1 MSISEW
7 NRMLENG
14 VVDIPVDLWEEWL
27 WKCNPLAPLTPDF
40 NRCHLLG
47 LLIARRQ
54 ARLGSEDVR
63 LGGTFVHG
71 TVLVGVFTLRQLRDA
86 CEDLQMHWDRHS
98 LDYDAVLTAL
108 DALLSRFGTFL
119 WAEHDHDDP
128 ASVDA
133 EAPRRIGKAA
143 LRRFTVTFLVL
154 YRHLQL
160 AERATYVNDALSN
173 SEVQPYHVQAAL
185 EAFNEH
191 AMHVDLPPAARVV
204 YRQDFSGM
212 YHCVTQVVYFH
223 FPSYARRHQLSL
235 EEIRVGESPWHCL
248 SVALELYPEIP
259 VTYEDEAIRDA
270 GWQWMLLAHGKVYLV
285 GPERA
290 AVVDGRCLW
299 AMLRHRLSCGI

>member
-1 MSISEW
+1 MPISEW
-7 NRMLENG
+7 NRALEG
-14 VVDIPVDLWEEWL
+14 GAIDLPVDLWEEWL
-27 WKCNPLAPLTPDF
+27 WRCDPLGPLTPDF

-47 LLIARRQ
+47 MLVARRQ
-54 ARLGSEDVR
+54 ARIPSEDVR
-63 LGGTFVHG
+63 LGSSFVHG
-71 TVLVGVFTLRQLRDA
+71 AVPVGTFTLRQLRDA

-98 LDYDAVLTAL
+98 LDYDACLAAL
-108 DALLSRFGTFL
+108 DALLARLGAFL
-119 WAEHDHDDP
+119 WTEHDHDDQ

-133 EAPRRIGKAA
+133 ETPRRVGKAA
-143 LRRFTVTFLVL
+143 LRRFTVIFLVL

-160 AERATYVNDALSN
+160 AERATCVHGVEPNLD
-173 SEVQPYHVQAAL
+173 VQPYHVQAAL

-235 EEIRVGESPWHCL
+235 DEIRSGESPWHCL
-248 SVALELYPEIP
+248 SAALELYPEIP
-259 VTYEDEAIRDA
+259 VTYEDEAMRVA
-270 GWQWMLLAHGKVYLV
+270 SWQWMLLSGGKVYLL
-285 GPERA
+285 GPDR

-299 AMLRHRLSCGI
+299 AMRRQ